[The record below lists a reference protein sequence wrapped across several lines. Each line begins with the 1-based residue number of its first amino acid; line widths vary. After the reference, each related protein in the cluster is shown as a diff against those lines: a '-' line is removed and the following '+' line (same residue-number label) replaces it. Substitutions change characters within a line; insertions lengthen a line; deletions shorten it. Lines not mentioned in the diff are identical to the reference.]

1 MVLPFWKLRVE
12 NLTTEDGQGSDGL
25 PTNNFESGSD
35 DGRMIFS
42 DGDVTFTLLIMV
54 IHFQA

>member
-12 NLTTEDGQGSDGL
+12 NLTMDSQGSDGL

-35 DGRMIFS
+35 DGKMIFA
-42 DGDVTFTLLIMV
+42 GGNVICTLPTMV
-54 IHFQA
+54 VHFQA